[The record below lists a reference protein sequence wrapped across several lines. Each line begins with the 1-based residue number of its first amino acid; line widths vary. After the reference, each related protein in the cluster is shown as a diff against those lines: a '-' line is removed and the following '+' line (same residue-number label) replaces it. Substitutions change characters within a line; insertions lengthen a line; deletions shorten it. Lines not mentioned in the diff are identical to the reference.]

1 MSKDVST
8 GKEHVCVEEVELLA
22 EEIYPK
28 IKGLIQPLK
37 DSLKKLDEKI
47 AQYNAEIDS
56 DSRSRGPQV
65 KYKITNNYNDA
76 IRKLDEQFGK
86 IAEGGSDSAG
96 QGGAEHKMQEMDW
109 LLSDWMG
116 MLMASQSQSFLDQL
130 DTVYENAGPDQS
142 QEFLKLPPKALVYL
156 NQMRTISGGKPGKIR
171 DSDAV
176 AWMKENSSIWQ
187 AIKGSVETQPGAAS
201 ANSPLGLSLQII
213 ELVKEFQK
221 ARDDCTAAIQK
232 TDFAGQME
240 RTADYWKN
248 KAGLLSD
255 EELKNKYAEADKAAK
270 AFDKLF
276 PSQLAGDYA
285 ERYVFREQCF
295 LLAKIDEIADYK
307 KLVVEKK
314 NPKGLP
320 YDPGTSGFGNVNAC
334 LMADGDPYGFLNR
347 LTQHPNQSAFFNMK
361 TDEISNLQPMIKL
374 YKITR
379 DDEGR
384 EVQQRIFFD
393 SYASGRDV
401 ENIFKEKKRRGFG
414 VGIKD
419 FTFTYDG
426 NNPFAAK
433 KSISAEL
440 TIFANSFQELLEDHR
455 GFKYVDL
462 AMKTGGKKMAA
473 LGKEANQ
480 DSVQEANPKCPSDD
494 EVDANLRKLNFR
506 LKALVGWAMPS
517 DRTTIGSEVFDAL
530 NDSFITLNL
539 TPTVHEFNFD
549 QQGRVNFTIKYLA
562 YVEDF
567 FDQPNFNVFT
577 NTKIAEQQI
586 HRKLKYKYWRDTD
599 DCGAEKIAADK
610 KKLLSDGA
618 IEREKKESLSTF
630 ITTMMATGRIYY
642 ITMSEHDI
650 ASFKKAGPYYKE
662 GKKLKIH
669 EDAGNTKN
677 LSKKLDDALG
687 SAMDPKKTKDA
698 SVKEIKLDVN
708 TALANIKNQNIGYF
722 YVSDLIDVI
731 LASIERNLERL
742 PKRLAKLAADK
753 NVSGSDVHREAEK
766 YKIFHQ
772 QFKKFR
778 VLMGPLEI
786 VRPDQASTFV
796 NFGDVPISL
805 KYFMSWLTGQ
815 TLKRDQ
821 VIYPLPKFLNDLFNN
836 LLREFLNNDDC
847 FSTESRQRTR
857 LNQASVTSYKDGDL
871 DEFTTLIRE
880 ISNELDP
887 KGEKRLSRLPINIVE
902 ANKQPILNT
911 AGVSRTPIKDGGV
924 EKETNFLIYFA
935 GRTQPTELMRGER
948 GFDEQRGIF
957 HYMLGKPYGIVKT
970 VDLERTN
977 TPGLKETR
985 FMQEGYDDLEQL
997 REVYNIKIKTYAN
1010 VQTFPGT
1017 YIFLDPRG
1025 FAPDMTVL
1033 DDKVSDLTKYGI
1045 GGYHMIWKSEH
1056 KFGVGTAEST
1066 IHAKWVSQIDFEEEC
1081 RQKGGD
1087 NEQGGT
1093 EKAKK
1098 CKAKYGE
1105 RQSAASSG
1113 GLLDKIMGAV
1123 SSAMD
1128 GVMGDNVGA
1137 PPNENSGESP

>member
-28 IKGLIQPLK
+28 VKALIDPLK
-37 DSLKKLDEKI
+37 DSLRKLDEKI
-47 AQYNAEIDS
+47 AKYNAEIEG
-56 DSRSRGPQV
+56 DSRVRGPQV

-76 IRKLDEQFGK
+76 VRKLDEQFGK
-86 IAEGGSDSAG
+86 LAEEKSDGDGKGNVEA
-96 QGGAEHKMQEMDW
+96 KMQEMDY
-109 LLSDWMG
+109 LLSDWMS
-116 MLMASQSQSFLDQL
+116 MLMASQSKAFIEQIDL
-130 DTVYENAGPDQS
+130 VYENAGPDQE
-142 QEFLKLPPKALVYL
+142 QDFLKLPPKALVYL
-156 NQMRTISGGKPGKIR
+156 NQMRTLSGGKPGQVR
-171 DSDAV
+171 DSEVV
-176 AWMKENSSIWQ
+176 AWCKENSAIWQ
-187 AIKGSVETQPGAAS
+187 NFLKDEISDGATVADP
-201 ANSPLGLSLQII
+201 NSPLGLSTQIV
-213 ELVKEFQK
+213 ELVKEFQL
-221 ARDDCTAAIQK
+221 ARDACTAAIQH
-232 TDFAGQME
+232 TDLGGMME
-240 RTADYWKN
+240 RTGDYWLN
-248 KAGLLSD
+248 KMGLMSD
-255 EELKNKYAEADKAAK
+255 EELKNKYAEADAAAK

-276 PSQLAGDYA
+276 PSQLKGDYA
-285 ERYVFREQCF
+285 ERYVFRHQCF
-295 LLAKIDEIADYK
+295 LLAKIDELSDYK
-307 KLVVEKK
+307 KLVIEKK

-320 YDPGTSGFGNVNAC
+320 YDVGTSGFGNVNAC

-374 YKITR
+374 YKIIRNKNGT
-379 DDEGR
+379 E
-384 EVQQRIFFD
+384 EQQRIFFD

-419 FTFTYDG
+419 FKFTYDG

-462 AMKTGGKKMAA
+462 AMKTGGKKIKAA
-473 LGKEANQ
+473 ATADGE
-480 DSVQEANPKCPSDD
+480 DSVNKANPKCPSDD
-494 EVDANLRKLNFR
+494 EIDANLRKLNFR
-506 LKALVGWAMPS
+506 LKALVGWAMPG
-517 DRTTIGSEVFDAL
+517 DRTTIGSAVFDAL

-539 TPTVHEFNFD
+539 TPTTHEFNFD

-577 NTKIAEQQI
+577 NTKITEQQI
-586 HRKLKYKYWRDTD
+586 HRKLKYNYWTDED
-599 DCGAEKIAADK
+599 DCGAERIAADK
-610 KKLLSDGA
+610 KKLLGDGT

-642 ITMSEHDI
+642 ITMNENDI
-650 ASFKKAGPYYKE
+650 ASFKKAGPYFKE

-687 SAMDPKKTKDA
+687 SALDPKKTKDA
-698 SVKEIKLDVN
+698 SVKEIKLEVD
-708 TALANIKNQNIGYF
+708 TALANIKSQNIAYF

-742 PKRLAKLAADK
+742 PKRLARLAADK
-753 NVSGSDVHREAEK
+753 NVSGSDVQREVDK
-766 YKIFHQ
+766 YKAFHQ

-786 VRPDQASTFV
+786 IRPDQASTFV

-821 VIYPLPKFLNDLFNN
+821 VVYPLPKFLNDLFNN

-857 LNQASVTSYKDGDL
+857 LNQASVTSYKDGEL
-871 DEFTTLIRE
+871 DEFTALIRS

-911 AGVSRTPIKDGGV
+911 SGVSRTPIKDGGV

-935 GRTQPTELMRGER
+935 GRTQPTELMKGER
-948 GFDEQRGIF
+948 QFDEQRGIF
-957 HYMLGKPYGIVKT
+957 HYILGKPHGIVKT

-1010 VQTFPGT
+1010 VHTFPGT

-1033 DDKVSDLTKYGI
+1033 DDSISDLTKYGI

-1056 KFGVGTAEST
+1056 SFGTGRAEST
-1066 IHAKWVSQIDFEEEC
+1066 IHAKWVAQIDYEEEC

-1087 NEQGGT
+1087 NQQGGT

-1098 CKAKYGE
+1098 CKARHGGRK
-1105 RQSAASSG
+1105 SAASGG
-1113 GLLDKIMGAV
+1113 GLLDKIMGAI
-1123 SSAMD
+1123 SNAMGD
-1128 GVMGDNVGA
+1128 ATDNVGA
-1137 PPNENSGESP
+1137 PPTEDSGESP